1 MLEREREYKQG
12 LNKIK
17 DLLGIVNKLM
27 LNNILVH
34 FKLLGEQIN
43 QEKYIYPITVLKNK
57 KYHLNLIKRMLIIDN
72 YYHPIIVL

>member
-1 MLEREREYKQG
+1 
-12 LNKIK
+12 
-17 DLLGIVNKLM
+17 M

-57 KYHLNLIKRMLIIDN
+57 KYHLNLIKKNVDNWQLLPPNNCIVGHKQGLNKRLI
-72 YYHPIIVL
+72 Y